1 MKKLPTPTPTPTP
14 IRDEL
19 FAAPITQPGLFT
31 FNESVAGVF
40 PDMINRSVPGYATVV
55 AMTGVLAAQHARPD
69 SNIYDLGCSWGA
81 SLLSVAR
88 KIDHPSC
95 QLIGIDN
102 SEAMLTRARQNLEE
116 QLGDQRALLQEGNIM
131 DGQLENASVVILN
144 YTLQFIPVKQR
155 EALLRR
161 IRSAMQ
167 PGDVLILSEKLTLPD
182 PQLNDYL
189 IDLHHNFK
197 RQQGYSELEI
207 AQKRQALED
216 VLIPETRH
224 QHVERL
230 NQVGFSR
237 CDIWFQCLNFASL
250 IAIA

>member
-1 MKKLPTPTPTPTP
+1 
-14 IRDEL
+14 
-19 FAAPITQPGLFT
+19 
-31 FNESVAGVF
+31 
-40 PDMINRSVPGYATVV
+40 
-55 AMTGVLAAQHARPD
+55 
-69 SNIYDLGCSWGA
+69 
-81 SLLSVAR
+81 
-88 KIDHPSC
+88 
-95 QLIGIDN
+95 
-102 SEAMLTRARQNLEE
+102 MLTRARQNLEE

>member
-1 MKKLPTPTPTPTP
+1 MSKSPDPT
-14 IRDEL
+14 RDEL
-19 FAAPITQPGLFT
+19 FAEPLTQPELFT
-31 FNESVAGVF
+31 FSESVAGVF

-69 SNIYDLGCSWGA
+69 STIYDLGCSWGA
-81 SLLSVAR
+81 SLLSAAR
-88 KIDHPSC
+88 KIDYPSC

-102 SEAMLTRARQNLEE
+102 SEAMLKRARLNFQE
-116 QLGDQRALLQEGNIM
+116 QLSDQRVVLQASDIM
-131 DGQLENASVVILN
+131 DIRLENASVVILN
-144 YTLQFIPVKQR
+144 YTLQFVPIKHR
-155 EALLRR
+155 ETLLRR

-167 PGDVLILSEKLTLPD
+167 PGDVLILSEKLTLSD

-189 IDLHHNFK
+189 IELHHNFK
-197 RQQGYSELEI
+197 RQQGYSDLEI

-216 VLIPETRH
+216 VLIPETRD

-230 NQVGFSR
+230 HRVGFSR